1 MRCTL
6 LNLKMKKTTLVLC
19 LLLSSLAKAQQ
30 PVLIDVDVKQNVDT
44 FFVKLTVPQKL
55 SKNQNVFQFPA
66 TAPGTYQTMNI
77 GRLVSDFEA
86 YDKKGKRIKTEFKAP
101 NQYLISKPSKVKSL
115 HYKVAETFDTE
126 LKEMPIYMMAGSS
139 IERDNVLVNAHT
151 LTGYFKGM
159 QNHPVAIKIHGKE
172 GWKTGTA
179 LKEQNGYLMAEDF
192 DHLVDSPIMSGNL
205 TFAETKIAHTPI
217 RIYTYS
223 ENGKVNSQMLL
234 QQMTKML
241 QAAEKFL
248 VKLPVDNYTFLFY
261 FLQNPSGVTGAW
273 EHSYSSE
280 YVMAEE
286 EPTPAFLKSVVDIA
300 SHEFFHVITPLNIHS
315 EIIESFN
322 FEKPTPSQH
331 LWLYEGVT
339 EWASHVQLFRGGVTT
354 LEEYITN
361 GLKQKVIVSENYFK
375 PDWSLKK
382 IADESFNG
390 GDGAQQYGNIYYKG
404 ALTAS
409 YLDIRLLEL
418 SNGKFGLREVLLN
431 LIKKYGKGNPFNE
444 KTFFDDLAAMT
455 FPEIKDFT
463 NKYIVNNEPFPHE
476 EYLSKIGL
484 VYKRIGK
491 QRVEINKI
499 ENPTDAQKNLFEA
512 WSVNMKVD

>member
-1 MRCTL
+1 
-6 LNLKMKKTTLVLC
+6 MKKIIFFAA
-19 LLLSSLAKAQQ
+19 LLLSSMANAQQ
-30 PVLIDVDVKQNVDT
+30 PVLIDVDVKQSPDT
-44 FFVKLTVPQKL
+44 FFVKLEIPKRL
-55 SKNQNVFQFPA
+55 SKNQNIFQFPA

-77 GRLVSDFEA
+77 GRLVSGFEA
-86 YDKKGKRIKTEFKAP
+86 FDKKGKVLKSQLIAP
-101 NQYLISKPSKVKSL
+101 NQYNISQPQKVKSL
-115 HYKVAETFDTE
+115 HYKVAETFDTKLSE
-126 LKEMPIYMMAGSS
+126 LPIYMMAGSS

-151 LTGYFKGM
+151 ISGYFKGM
-159 QNHPVAIKIHGKE
+159 QNHPVGIRIHGKE

-179 LKEQNGYLMAEDF
+179 LKELNGYYTAENF
-192 DHLVDSPIMSGNL
+192 DHLVDSPIMTGKLS
-205 TFAETKIAHTPI
+205 FAETKIADTPV
-217 RIYTYS
+217 RIYTFS
-223 ENGKVNSQMLL
+223 ENGKINSEMLLKEMTQML
-234 QQMTKML
+234 K
-241 QAAEKFL
+241 AAEKFL
-248 VKLPVDNYTFLFY
+248 IKLPVDNYTFLFY
-261 FLQNPSGVTGAW
+261 FLQDPSGVTGAW

-280 YVMAEE
+280 YVIGEE

-354 LEEYITN
+354 LDDYINN
-361 GLKQKVIVSENYFK
+361 GLKQKIVVSENYFK
-375 PDWSLKK
+375 PDWSLKR

-409 YLDIRLLEL
+409 YLDIRILEL
-418 SNGKFGLREVLLN
+418 SNGKYGLREVLLN

-455 FPEIKDFT
+455 FPEIKEFT
-463 NKYIVNNEPFPHE
+463 TKYIVNNEPFPHE
-476 EYLSKIGL
+476 EYLAKIGL
-484 VYKRIGK
+484 TYKRQGK
-491 QRVEINKI
+491 QKVEITKI
-499 ENPTDAQKNLFEA
+499 ENPSDQQKKLFEA
-512 WSVNMKVD
+512 WSINMKAE